1 MRKSLVEFAGK
12 EKYALLGGV
21 IYCFFVPLFQIAS
34 TGAMILWLVLAL
46 IGGRREATERRM
58 LLIPIGLF
66 LIYLLSFLF
75 APSDAYDILE
85 RKLSL
90 IVFPLIF
97 YFSSYTREDRI
108 LLFKGF
114 LLGLTASGIFCIAVA
129 IFRSFDILEGA
140 ITFQPEVLSGKGF
153 FESILYGGNYFFGRY
168 LSVFHQ
174 TVYYAIYLCIGIAVL
189 LHSDDIVRNKYR
201 KWGLFGFFVLLIF
214 LVSNKAGFLGLAG
227 ILFLFIMQKVRKPSM
242 KIALVV
248 TLVLASCIYM
258 LANPRMKESVGDILA
273 GKIELDRNARYG
285 FSTRLLSWNAS
296 LNLIRERPVRGY
308 GVAHAQDALDAEYKR
323 LEYAFPLRE
332 HLNAHNQFL
341 QFWIETGII
350 GFISWGLIVVFLYF
364 RAIHFSLS
372 NKYLILSF
380 VLLLLVNSLF
390 ESVMNRFSG
399 ISFISFFLCFLLTM
413 NKDET

>member
-1 MRKSLVEFAGK
+1 MRKLLKEFTRK
-12 EKYALLGGV
+12 DRLPLLGGLV
-21 IYCFFVPLFQIAS
+21 YCFSIPLFQIVA

-46 IGGRREATERRM
+46 IGGMREAAERRM

-90 IVFPLIF
+90 IVFPIIF
-97 YFSSYTREDRI
+97 YFSSYTRTERV
-108 LLFKGF
+108 LLLRGF
-114 LLGLTASGIFCIAVA
+114 LLGLTLSGFCCLAFA
-129 IFRSFDILEGA
+129 LLRSFDIFEGVL
-140 ITFQPEVLSGKGF
+140 IFQPAVLYGKGF

-168 LSVFHQ
+168 FSMFHQ
-174 TVYYAIYLCIGIAVL
+174 TVYYAIYLCIGVAIL
-189 LHSDDIVRNKYR
+189 LHKDDIVGSKFRR
-201 KWGLFGFFVLLIF
+201 WILLGFFVFLIF
-214 LVSNKAGFLGLAG
+214 LISNKDGFLGLAS
-227 ILFLFIMQKVRKPSM
+227 ILLLFTLQYARRLSM
-242 KIALVV
+242 KIALIVA
-248 TLVLASCIYM
+248 LVAATSIYT
-258 LANPRMKESVGDILA
+258 LANPRMNESVRKILS
-273 GKIELDRNARYG
+273 GKIELDQNARYG
-285 FSTRLLSWNAS
+285 FSTRLLSWDAS
-296 LNLIRERPVRGY
+296 LNLIRVRPFRGY

-341 QFWIETGII
+341 QFWIETGVI
-350 GFISWGLIVVFLYF
+350 GSISWGLILAFLCF

-380 VLLLLVNSLF
+380 VLLLFVNSLF

-399 ISFISFFLCFLLTM
+399 ISFISFFLCFLLTI